1 MIKSIRNIEK
11 SLGDGIKK
19 VSKSE
24 RKNIVII
31 RKSIVA
37 KVNIT
42 KGERFS
48 YKNLTTKRPG
58 NGLSPMKIENII
70 GKKAKKNFFKDQQ
83 IY

>member
-1 MIKSIRNIEK
+1 MS
-11 SLGDGIKK
+11 
-19 VSKSE
+19 
-24 RKNIVII
+24 
-31 RKSIVA
+31 
-37 KVNIT
+37 
-42 KGERFS
+42 FS